1 MEVGTHLDG
10 AVAGVADYYLGRISA
25 FIVGDRL
32 VTQNFTTDAY
42 PLFRGKSGGY
52 RWLFCCIGVIVFAMA
67 FLFYRMMNTYQT
79 ATVSEDSFDL
89 NQADHICHS
98 FHHIV
103 FG

>member
-42 PLFRGKSGGY
+42 PLFRG
-52 RWLFCCIGVIVFAMA
+52 IATGVAGLSVTPA
-67 FLFYRMMNTYQT
+67 FMP
-79 ATVSEDSFDL
+79 AV
-89 NQADHICHS
+89 
-98 FHHIV
+98 
-103 FG
+103 